1 MARNT
6 DKSNLAGLFRQPCE
20 EIRTTGTQEGIILK
34 FQSFYLKIYDD
45 DHDDLYIVQ
54 GYRYNASV
62 PMFVDKV
69 SVREFRRYAA
79 SF

>member
-1 MARNT
+1 MAMYM
-6 DKSNLAGLFRQPCE
+6 DKSNLVELFKQPCE
-20 EIRTTGTQEGIILK
+20 KIQTTGTQEGIILK

-45 DHDDLYIVQ
+45 HDESYIVQ

-69 SVREFRRYAA
+69 SAKEFRRYAA